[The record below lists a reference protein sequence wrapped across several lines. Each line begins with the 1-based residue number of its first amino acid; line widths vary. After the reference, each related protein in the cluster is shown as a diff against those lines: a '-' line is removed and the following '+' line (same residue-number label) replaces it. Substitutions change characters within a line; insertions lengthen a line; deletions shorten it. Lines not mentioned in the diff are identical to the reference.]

1 MRHAFSTL
9 SLSVPFPAKA
19 ATSQVILFT
28 CTYLCV
34 LSCTPL
40 CTQLEPS
47 SVNKFVID
55 TLSEDAVSQSEKHE
69 ANVQV
74 ASYSSAAAIEKP
86 DEVLAHSQVNSGE
99 LFLLPD
105 IYIPSVHNDERD
117 ASFKRKSI
125 LFSEKDDQ
133 FSSFE
138 EGQSS
143 SHNPP
148 PGPSCMV
155 TSSAFSSPRYSWLF
169 SPNGSGIS
177 NLNIDPPNF
186 PLSSPPGKT
195 LSPRTST
202 ALLPINLV
210 PESNMH
216 LSTLLSELPLAEIVS
231 GEPTEGNVNESE
243 TNQTK
248 DDKHSVDDTNCGES
262 PANGHDS
269 PVKGDLSKDQTQM
282 TADSSPRLKMED
294 VSVNKDST
302 TGLETECEH
311 LTKENKQLTSHS
323 SPLRENLASDMH
335 STIESYMG
343 SSTVTG
349 SSGYHSDP
357 MVQSLTYFQ
366 PPKRRESSSTAP
378 TEVSNT
384 SDEVRVVGNI
394 HNSISTNS
402 LVCLIH
408 T

>member
-9 SLSVPFPAKA
+9 SLSVPIPAKA
-19 ATSQVILFT
+19 ATSQVILYIVHT
-28 CTYLCV
+28 CDLC
-34 LSCTPL
+34 CTL
-40 CTQLEPS
+40 LYAQVESS

-69 ANVQV
+69 ANAQV
-74 ASYSSAAAIEKP
+74 AGHTSAAVTEKP

-105 IYIPSVHNDERD
+105 VYIPSLHNDEND

-125 LFSEKDDQ
+125 LFSEKDNQ
-133 FSSFE
+133 FGSFE
-138 EGQSS
+138 EGPSS

-148 PGPSCMV
+148 PGPPCMV
-155 TSSAFSSPRYSWLF
+155 TSSAFSSPGYSWLF
-169 SPNGSGIS
+169 SPNASGIS
-177 NLNIDPPNF
+177 NLTIDPPNF
-186 PLSSPPGKT
+186 PMSSPPGKP

-202 ALLPINLV
+202 VLLPLNFV

-231 GEPTEGNVNESE
+231 GDPTEGTVNEFE
-243 TNQTK
+243 TSQTK
-248 DDKHSVDDTNCGES
+248 DDKHSMDDTNCGES
-262 PANGHDS
+262 LANGHDS
-269 PVKGDLSKDQTQM
+269 PTKGDLSEDQTQM
-282 TADSSPRLKMED
+282 AITNSPMQD
-294 VSVNKDST
+294 VSVNMDS

-311 LTKENKQLTSHS
+311 LTKENEQLTSHS
-323 SPLRENLASDMH
+323 SPLRENFPSDMH
-335 STIESYMG
+335 LTIESHVG
-343 SSTVTG
+343 SSTVIG
-349 SSGYHSDP
+349 SSGYHSDS
-357 MVQSLTYFQ
+357 MVQSLSYFQ

-402 LVCLIH
+402 LVCLYI
-408 T
+408 